1 MRASIGAHSR
11 VAPFPTGMPERS
23 YEVAGQ
29 VFELART
36 DSCLNI
42 SMRGRLDRASRSG
55 YREQMEMRSL
65 PKIELHLHLDCS
77 LSFQA
82 VSRLA
87 PFVTREEYQCDYIAP
102 ARCANLADFLS
113 RAPKGFRLMQTED
126 ALRLV
131 TEDVFQ
137 QLIDDGVIYAE
148 IRFAPLLHIERG
160 LSPARV
166 VSVVER
172 SVDHL
177 IRETGMQAG
186 LILCTLRH
194 FTEAQSLLTAELVE
208 QFRGSRVV
216 ALDLAGDEAGFPLD
230 AHVGAYRYAREH
242 GLFRTAHAGEGLGPE
257 SVWETLRLLDPHRIG
272 HGTRSIEDPKLV
284 DHLRRERIHLEIC
297 PSANVQII
305 PSIGNMEEH
314 PIDRLY
320 RAGISLNVN
329 SDSRMLTPTTLTREY
344 ESLRSVFDWT
354 EQDLQRANLMGLEAA
369 FVDDEMRKQ
378 IRQRLLEATGG
389 ANLPV

>member
-1 MRASIGAHSR
+1 MDQKSL
-11 VAPFPTGMPERS
+11 T
-23 YEVAGQ
+23 
-29 VFELART
+29 
-36 DSCLNI
+36 
-42 SMRGRLDRASRSG
+42 G
-55 YREQMEMRSL
+55 YREHMELRSL

-77 LSFQA
+77 LSYQA
-82 VSRLA
+82 VSALA
-87 PFVTREEYQCDYIAP
+87 PSVTREEYQRDYIAP

-126 ALRLV
+126 SLRLV
-131 TEDVFQ
+131 TEDVFR
-137 QLIDDGVIYAE
+137 QLVEDGVIYAE
-148 IRFAPLLHIERG
+148 MRFAPLLHNEQG
-160 LSPARV
+160 LSPERV

-172 SVDHL
+172 SVDQL

-194 FTEAQSLLTAELVE
+194 FTEAQSMLTAKLVKE
-208 QFRGSRVV
+208 FRGSRVA

-257 SVWETLRLLDPHRIG
+257 SVWETIRLLDPQRIG

-284 DHLRRERIHLEIC
+284 EHLRRKRIHLEIC

-305 PSIGNMEEH
+305 PSIRSMEEH

-320 RAGISLNVN
+320 RAGVSLNVN
-329 SDSRMLTPTTLTREY
+329 SDSRMLTPTTLTMEY
-344 ESLRSVFDWT
+344 ET
-354 EQDLQRANLMGLEAA
+354 LQRVFNWGEQELLRTNLMGLDAA
-369 FVDDEMRKQ
+369 FVDSEMKQQLRKHF
-378 IRQRLLEATGG
+378 LVTKGEANRS
-389 ANLPV
+389 A